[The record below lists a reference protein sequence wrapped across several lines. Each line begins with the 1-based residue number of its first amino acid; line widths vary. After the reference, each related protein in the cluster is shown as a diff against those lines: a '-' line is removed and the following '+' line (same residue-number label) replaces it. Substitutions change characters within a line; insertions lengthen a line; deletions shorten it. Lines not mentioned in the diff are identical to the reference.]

1 MQQLLREGCVQ
12 MLVMLLKE
20 QFNYLQT
27 LQLRNIHGQSG
38 TLDESKLRSLSF
50 FSAFIGDKICS
61 LFKWLFSEPNFCFNM
76 IFVIK
81 FSASIFVTMI
91 SVRFAFGIYVC
102 VCVLESQTT
111 AFLLLVVCILFSPF
125 G

>member
-1 MQQLLREGCVQ
+1 
-12 MLVMLLKE
+12 
-20 QFNYLQT
+20 
-27 LQLRNIHGQSG
+27 
-38 TLDESKLRSLSF
+38 
-50 FSAFIGDKICS
+50 
-61 LFKWLFSEPNFCFNM
+61 M

>member
-1 MQQLLREGCVQ
+1 VQ

-38 TLDESKLRSLSF
+38 TLDESKLRSLGF

-76 IFVIK
+76 TFVIK
-81 FSASIFVTMI
+81 FSASIFVTRFLSGLP
-91 SVRFAFGIYVC
+91 SVSMCA
-102 VCVLESQTT
+102 CVLESQMT
-111 AFLLLVVCILFSPF
+111 AFLLPVVCILFSSF